1 MRIWAEYVEN
11 LSKDCQHPLNKRNRK
26 MSVKD
31 VFVSDETILKECD
44 GDFEGMQWR
53 EPESYSI
60 GIELDEYDCGDF
72 DMDVSISLEE

>member
-1 MRIWAEYVEN
+1 M
-11 LSKDCQHPLNKRNRK
+11 
-26 MSVKD
+26 
-31 VFVSDETILKECD
+31 FVSDETILKECD